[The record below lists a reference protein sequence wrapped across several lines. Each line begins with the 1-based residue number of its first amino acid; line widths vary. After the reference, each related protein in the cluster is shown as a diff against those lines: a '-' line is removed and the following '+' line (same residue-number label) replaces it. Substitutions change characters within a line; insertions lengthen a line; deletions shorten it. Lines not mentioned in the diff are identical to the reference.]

1 MKLTFNSPFSLIY
14 TLLSVAVFFIFIANG
29 SHTEFFT
36 LNGTVQPEKIEWYAG
51 IIGYAFGHANFPHL
65 LGNFTTLLLIG
76 PLVEHHYGT
85 KKLILISLITIIVT
99 AVIHIL
105 FWDHRLLGASG
116 VVFMLIILSSLIPS
130 KGKEIPLTFILI
142 VLLFLGEEIYEAF
155 KPSNVS
161 RFAHITGGLLG
172 AVFGFYLNAKK

>member
-1 MKLTFNSPFSLIY
+1 MKLTFNSPFSLAY
-14 TLLSVAVFFIFIANG
+14 TVLSVAVFFIFMANG
-29 SHTEFFT
+29 WHAEFFT
-36 LNGTVQPEKIEWYAG
+36 LNGTAKTQEIDWYIG
-51 IIGYAFGHANFPHL
+51 IVGYAFGHANFPHL
-65 LGNFTTLLLIG
+65 LGNLTTLLLIA

-85 KKLILISLITIIVT
+85 KKLILITLITILVT
-99 AVIHIL
+99 AIIHIL

-161 RFAHITGGLLG
+161 RFAHITGGILG
-172 AVFGFYLNAKK
+172 AVFGFYLNSKK

>member
-14 TLLSVAVFFIFIANG
+14 TLLSVVIFFVFMATG
-29 SHTEFFT
+29 WHTEYFT
-36 LNGTVQPEKIEWYAG
+36 LNGTVQSQNIEWYVG
-51 IIGYAFGHANFPHL
+51 IMGYAFGHANFPHL

-85 KKLILISLITIIVT
+85 KKLILISFITIIVT
-99 AVIHIL
+99 AIIHIL
-105 FWDHRLLGASG
+105 FFDHRLLGASG

-155 KPSNVS
+155 RPSNVS
-161 RFAHITGGLLG
+161 RFAHITGGILG